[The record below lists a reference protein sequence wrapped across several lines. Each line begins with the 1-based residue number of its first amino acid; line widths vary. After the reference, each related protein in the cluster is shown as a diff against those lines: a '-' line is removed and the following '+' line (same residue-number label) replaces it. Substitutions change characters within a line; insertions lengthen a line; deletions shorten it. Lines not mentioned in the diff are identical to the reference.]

1 MSLVIISN
9 LSITFLGKHLFREIG
24 LQVEP
29 GNRIGLVGPNGS
41 GKTTLLRLICGE
53 ISPDTGEIKKKKGML
68 IGYLPQ
74 DVHTALSGKILQ
86 SILDSIPGRVR
97 LRDEIMQIEESLKNI
112 QNKDSQLK
120 LAGKLAELHQK
131 IHYLDRRYPSHEAE
145 KILAG
150 LGFRSEDFD
159 SPASSL
165 SEGWKMRTVLGKSSL
180 SDA

>member
-120 LAGKLAELHQK
+120 LAGKLAELH
-131 IHYLDRRYPSHEAE
+131 
-145 KILAG
+145 
-150 LGFRSEDFD
+150 
-159 SPASSL
+159 
-165 SEGWKMRTVLGKSSL
+165 
-180 SDA
+180 